1 MKRRYL
7 PLIIG
12 AAVLAAVLIVG
23 FFVYRRLPGPP
34 PAVERYEKP
43 SDDLDVIDEPLQ
55 SPAAGEASQR
65 AVDFTVY
72 DAEGNEVRLS
82 DHFGTPLVVNFWTSW
97 CPPCAGELPDFQ
109 EMYDLYGD
117 RAEFLMVN
125 LTTSE
130 DAGRQDTD
138 AFIARNGYTFPLYY
152 DDNGNAAQ
160 AYSIYSIP
168 QTVFITAEG
177 NISASYLGAIDRATL
192 ERELEAIMP
201 QQTSLS

>member
-34 PAVERYEKP
+34 PTVERYEKP

-97 CPPCAGELPDFQ
+97 CPPCAGEL
-109 EMYDLYGD
+109 
-117 RAEFLMVN
+117 
-125 LTTSE
+125 
-130 DAGRQDTD
+130 
-138 AFIARNGYTFPLYY
+138 
-152 DDNGNAAQ
+152 
-160 AYSIYSIP
+160 
-168 QTVFITAEG
+168 
-177 NISASYLGAIDRATL
+177 
-192 ERELEAIMP
+192 
-201 QQTSLS
+201 